1 MKHKMKY
8 SFLICIFIIAG
19 LSMASEENQMLTL
32 EQCVDIALEN
42 NPDLNIAEKEWKKA
56 KAGIWEAYSMILP
69 SLDAHAT
76 FQKSWD
82 IQTNAIPN
90 FIKEI
95 LKPSP
100 GIPITQEF
108 RDMLTIYT
116 DAMPD
121 VIPLSFGLEN
131 TLMYG
136 ATLNQPLFLGGAG
149 IAGIKMANSTE
160 KAARENYESIKQ
172 NLIYRVSDAFY
183 QTLLAKKLV
192 EVQEEAFKQAMT
204 NLDMV
209 KKRYEVGSASGFDK
223 MRAEVEVANL
233 KPELITAK
241 NNYQAS
247 LTHIRML
254 LGIEKKLPIDIQGE
268 MKFVYDDYGTL
279 ELSEIQN
286 RAMQNRPEVSVLF
299 AQKKIAASGVTLVRS
314 QFMPKLYFSTDY
326 SFLAMRNNY
335 DFAPDDFSK
344 GFTSALSL
352 QIPIFHGFKNCKQYQ
367 KARLDYKIS
376 SDMEKQLLDGIKA
389 EVEIAYNK
397 FQEAKEK
404 YQAATESIDM
414 AEEAMRLANLT
425 YEEGAS
431 TQLDVL
437 NSQLALTRA
446 RLNHASALYE
456 YQMARYQIRKV
467 TGQLNDIL

>member
-1 MKHKMKY
+1 MKHKKKR
-8 SFLICIFIIAG
+8 LLLLAILFISSLYA
-19 LSMASEENQMLTL
+19 ASDSDRILTL
-32 EQCVDIALEN
+32 EQCVDIALKN
-42 NPDLNIAEKEWKKA
+42 NPDLNIAEKEWEKT
-56 KAGIWEAYSMILP
+56 KAGIWEAYSTVLP
-69 SLDAHAT
+69 SLDAHASL
-76 FQKSWD
+76 QKSWD
-82 IQTNAIPN
+82 IQTNTIPN
-90 FIKEI
+90 FLKVM
-95 LKPSP
+95 LKPEP
-100 GIPITQEF
+100 GILPPDIEEIFTSYSE
-108 RDMLTIYT
+108 
-116 DAMPD
+116 AMPEF
-121 VIPLSFGLEN
+121 VSLSFGLEN

-149 IAGIKMANSTE
+149 IAGIKMAYSTE
-160 KAARENYESIKQ
+160 QVARKNYESAKQ

-183 QTLLAKKLV
+183 QTLLAKEV
-192 EVQEEAFKQAMT
+192 VQVQEEAMKQAMT

-209 KKRYEVGSASGFDK
+209 KKRYDVGSASGFDK

-241 NNYQAS
+241 NNCQAS
-247 LTHIRML
+247 LTNIRML
-254 LGIEKKLPIDIQGE
+254 LGIEKNAPIRTEGSMQ
-268 MKFVYDDYGTL
+268 FVYDDCGTL
-279 ELSEIQN
+279 ELSELQN
-286 RAMQNRPEVSVLF
+286 QAIQNRPEVSVLF
-299 AQKKIAASGVTLVRS
+299 SQKKIAASGVTLARS

-326 SFLAMRNNY
+326 SFLAMRN
-335 DFAPDDFSK
+335 DFDFVQDDFSK

-352 QIPIFHGFKNCKQYQ
+352 QIPLFQGFRNCKQYQ

-376 SDMEKQLLDGIKA
+376 NDLEKQLMDGIKA

-404 YQAATESIDM
+404 YQAASESIDL

-467 TGQLNDIL
+467 TGLLSDIL